1 MAGGAMISTG
11 GTIEGGF
18 LTGRPLYYPVFLITL
33 LFFLWGF
40 SYGLLDVLNSHFQTV
55 LSITKLQS
63 TGLQVMY
70 FGGGFVH
77 FLTSSDSGIL
87 TLASYFLFSPVAAE
101 VLKRRGYKTTI
112 LMGLALYSLGA
123 VFFWP
128 TAHFSSPDNK
138 LTSYGGFLACTFVIA
153 CGLSTLETSA
163 NSYAVIIGDPASA
176 SIRLQFCQSW
186 NGVASF
192 VGPLIASK
200 FFFTGANAN
209 NLTNVQYVYLAVACL
224 GVAVALLFVLTKLPE
239 VSEATLA
246 ENAGVEILAVD
257 EEGNQIGQGSIW
269 KQYNM
274 FFAFGAQFAYVGAQV
289 TIGAFFINY
298 VTENGGYT
306 KPQASNFLSYALII
320 FTVGRFVAVAI
331 AFFLSPAFIML
342 VYSALA
348 IATTAAASGLEGSAG
363 VGVLM
368 ATYFLMAPMYP
379 TIFTLGTAN
388 LGIHTRRGA
397 GILVMGV
404 AGGAVFPPIQGAVAD
419 NASTRISMVIP
430 LVGFVYVFGYCFF
443 HWFTH
448 GKKIARVKDIVVSTD
463 TAGRRG
469 SAWGGA
475 VGGAINYVHFTGE
488 KDADVVGG
496 SRRLSTVS
504 HGRRQSVTV
513 SVKRPS
519 TSHVE
524 GLPVEEQRGNPILL

>member
-1 MAGGAMISTG
+1 MAGGAIISTG
-11 GTIEGGF
+11 GSIEGGF
-18 LTGRPLYYPVFLITL
+18 LTGRRLVYPIFLITL

-40 SYGLLDVLNSHFQTV
+40 SYGLLDVLNSHFQAV
-55 LSITKLQS
+55 LDITKLQS

-70 FGGGFVH
+70 FGGG
-77 FLTSSDSGIL
+77 
-87 TLASYFLFSPVAAE
+87 YFFFSPIAAE
-101 VLKRRGYKTTI
+101 VLKRYGYKTTI
-112 LMGLALYSLGA
+112 LMGLTLYSLGA
-123 VFFWP
+123 IFFWP
-128 TAHFSSPDNK
+128 TAHFTTPDNK
-138 LTSYGGFLACTFVIA
+138 LAAYGGFLCCTLVIA

-200 FFFTGANAN
+200 FFFSGANAN

-224 GVAVALLFVLTKLPE
+224 GVAVAFLFIITKLPE

-246 ENAGVEILAVD
+246 ENSAIEILAVD
-257 EEGNQIGQGSIW
+257 EFGNLLGQGSIW

-298 VTENGGYT
+298 VVENGGYD
-306 KPQASNFLSYALII
+306 KPTASNFLSYALII
-320 FTVGRFVAVAI
+320 FTVGRFVAVCI
-331 AFFLSPAFIML
+331 AFILAPSFIMC

-348 IATTAAASGLEGSAG
+348 IALTAAASSVQGSAG
-363 VGVLM
+363 VGVIM
-368 ATYFLMAPMYP
+368 VVYFLMAPMYP

-419 NASTRISMVIP
+419 SATTRISMVIP
-430 LVGFVYVFGYCFF
+430 LVGFVYVFGYCLF

-448 GKKIARVKDIVVSTD
+448 GRYIMRVKDIVVAAD
-463 TAGRRG
+463 TAGRKG
-469 SAWGGA
+469 STFGGA
-475 VGGAINYVHFTGE
+475 LGGAINYIHYTGE
-488 KDADVVGG
+488 KDSGAVEG
-496 SRRLSTVS
+496 
-504 HGRRQSVTV
+504 GRRASIVSKGRKQSIAVQ
-513 SVKRPS
+513 VKRPS
-519 TSHVE
+519 ISQQPIIE
-524 GLPVEEQRGNPILL
+524 EEQKGNPILL

>member
-1 MAGGAMISTG
+1 MAGGAVISTG

-18 LTGRPLYYPVFLITL
+18 LTGKRLVYPVFLITL

-40 SYGLLDVLNSHFQTV
+40 SYGLLDVLNSHFQGV
-55 LSITKLQS
+55 LKITKLQS

-70 FGGGFVH
+70 FGGG
-77 FLTSSDSGIL
+77 
-87 TLASYFLFSPVAAE
+87 YFFFSPIAAE

-112 LMGLALYSLGA
+112 LMGLTLYSLGA
-123 VFFWP
+123 IFFWP
-128 TAHFSSPDNK
+128 TAHFTTPQNRLASF
-138 LTSYGGFLACTFVIA
+138 GGFLACTFVIA
-153 CGLSTLETSA
+153 CGLATLETSA

-200 FFFTGANAN
+200 FFFSGKNAD
-209 NLTNVQYVYLAVACL
+209 NLVNVQYVYLAVACL
-224 GVAVALLFVLTKLPE
+224 GVAVACLFIFTKLPE

-246 ENAGVEILAVD
+246 ENAGVEVVAVD
-257 EEGNQIGQGSIW
+257 EMGNPVGQGSFW

-331 AFFLSPAFIML
+331 AFVLAPSFIMC

-348 IATTAAASGLEGSAG
+348 IVFTAVAAGKEGTSG

-388 LGIHTRRGA
+388 LGVHTRRGA

-419 NASTRISMVIP
+419 SASTRVSMVIP
-430 LVGFVYVFGYCFF
+430 LVGFVYVFGYCLY

-448 GKKIARVKDIVVSTD
+448 GKNITRVKDIVVAAD

-469 SAWGGA
+469 STLGGA
-475 VGGAINYVHFTGE
+475 VGGAINYIHYTGE
-488 KDADVVGG
+488 KESVSGEAGQGG
-496 SRRLSTVS
+496 RKGSIVS
-504 HGRRQSVTV
+504 QGRRQSVGV
-513 SVKRPS
+513 QVRRPS
-519 TSHVE
+519 VAANGATFE
-524 GLPVEEQRGNPILL
+524 DEQKGNPILL

>member
-1 MAGGAMISTG
+1 MAGGALISTG

-18 LTGRPLYYPVFLITL
+18 LTGRKLAYPIFLVTL

-40 SYGLLDVLNSHFQTV
+40 SYGLLDVLNSHFQAV
-55 LSITKLQS
+55 LNITKLQS

-70 FGGGFVH
+70 FGGG
-77 FLTSSDSGIL
+77 
-87 TLASYFLFSPVAAE
+87 YFFFSPIAAE
-101 VLKRRGYKTTI
+101 VLKRFGYKTTI
-112 LMGLALYSLGA
+112 LMGLTFYSLGA
-123 VFFWP
+123 IFFWP
-128 TAHFSSPDNK
+128 TAHFTTPQNR
-138 LTSYGGFLACTFVIA
+138 LASYGGFLVCTLVIA
-153 CGLSTLETSA
+153 CGLATLETSA

-192 VGPLIASK
+192 IGPLIASK
-200 FFFTGANAN
+200 FFFSGSNAN

-224 GVAVALLFVLTKLPE
+224 GVAVAVLFIFTKLPE

-246 ENAGVEILAVD
+246 ENANIEILAVD
-257 EEGNQIGQGSIW
+257 ELGNPIGQGSIW

-274 FFAFGAQFAYVGAQV
+274 FFAFGAQFCYVGAQV

-298 VTENGGYT
+298 VVESGGYD
-306 KPQASNFLSYALII
+306 KPKASNFLSYALII

-331 AFFLSPAFIML
+331 AFVLAPSFIMC
-342 VYSALA
+342 VYATAA
-348 IATTAAASGLEGSAG
+348 IALTATVSAVKGTGG
-363 VGVLM
+363 VGALM
-368 ATYFLMAPMYP
+368 ALYFLMAPMYP

-388 LGIHTRRGA
+388 LGVHTRRGA

-419 NASTRISMVIP
+419 SAGTRISMVVP
-430 LVGFVYVFGYCFF
+430 LVGFVYVFFYCLY

-448 GKKIARVKDIVVSTD
+448 GRNITRVKDIVIAAD

-475 VGGAINYVHFTGE
+475 LGGAINYVHYTGE
-488 KDADVVGG
+488 KESISAQGG
-496 SRRLSTVS
+496 RKASVVS
-504 HGRRQSVTV
+504 HGRKQSIAVQV
-513 SVKRPS
+513 RRPS
-519 TSHVE
+519 VAPGAVIE
-524 GLPVEEQRGNPILL
+524 EEQKGNPILL

>member
-11 GTIEGGF
+11 GTVEGGF
-18 LTGRPLYYPVFLITL
+18 LTGRALYYPVFLITL

-70 FGGGFVH
+70 FGGG
-77 FLTSSDSGIL
+77 
-87 TLASYFLFSPVAAE
+87 YFFFSPIAAE

-128 TAHFSSPDNK
+128 VAHFSTPQNK
-138 LTSYGGFLACTFVIA
+138 LASYGGFLVCTFVIA

-200 FFFTGANAN
+200 FFFTGSNAH

-224 GVAVALLFVLTKLPE
+224 GVAVAVLFIFTRLPE
-239 VSEATLA
+239 VSEQTLA
-246 ENAGVEILAVD
+246 DNANIEITAVD
-257 EEGNQIGQGSIW
+257 EEGNQIGQASLW

-298 VTENGGYT
+298 VVENGGYD
-306 KPQASNFLSYALII
+306 KPTASNFLSYALII
-320 FTVGRFVAVAI
+320 FTVGRFVAVCI
-331 AFFLSPAFIML
+331 AFFLAPSFIMC

-348 IATTAAASGLEGSAG
+348 IAFTAASSAVKGSGG

-388 LGIHTRRGA
+388 LGTHTRRGA

-419 NASTRISMVIP
+419 SASTRISMVIP
-430 LVGFVYVFGYCFF
+430 LVGFVYVFGYCLF

-448 GKKIARVKDIVVSTD
+448 GRNFRRVKDIVVAAD
-463 TAGRRG
+463 TAGRKG

-475 VGGAINYVHFTGE
+475 LGGAINYVHYTGE
-488 KDADVVGG
+488 KESLSAQGG
-496 SRRLSTVS
+496 RRASIIS
-504 HGRRQSVTV
+504 HGRRSSVAV
-513 SVKRPS
+513 HVKRAS
-519 TSHVE
+519 VSHGEVIE
-524 GLPVEEQRGNPILL
+524 EEQKGNPILL

>member
-11 GTIEGGF
+11 GTVEGGF
-18 LTGRPLYYPVFLITL
+18 LTGKRLIYPLFLITL

-40 SYGLLDVLNSHFQTV
+40 SYGLLDVLNSHFQAV
-55 LSITKLQS
+55 LDITKLQS

-70 FGGGFVH
+70 FGGG
-77 FLTSSDSGIL
+77 
-87 TLASYFLFSPVAAE
+87 YFLFSPVAAE
-101 VLKRRGYKTTI
+101 VLKRKGYKVTI
-112 LMGLALYSLGA
+112 LMGLTFYSLGA

-128 TAHFSSPDNK
+128 VAHFTSENNK
-138 LTSYGGFLACTFVIA
+138 LASYGGFLACTFVIA
-153 CGLSTLETSA
+153 CGLATLETSA

-200 FFFTGANAN
+200 FFFSGENAN

-224 GVAVALLFVLTKLPE
+224 GVAVACLFLFTKLPE

-246 ENAGVEILAVD
+246 ENANIEILAVD
-257 EEGNQIGQGSIW
+257 EEGRPVGQGSIW

-274 FFAFGAQFAYVGAQV
+274 FFAFGAQFCYVGAQV

-298 VTENGGYT
+298 VTENGGYS
-306 KPQASNFLSYALII
+306 KPQAANFLSYALII
-320 FTVGRFVAVAI
+320 FTVGRFVAVGI
-331 AFFLSPAFIML
+331 AFFLAPSFIMIIYSSL
-342 VYSALA
+342 V
-348 IATTAAASGLEGSAG
+348 IAFTACASSLHGTPG
-363 VGVLM
+363 VATLM
-368 ATYFLMAPMYP
+368 VTYFLMAPMYP

-388 LGIHTRRGA
+388 LGVHTRRGA

-430 LVGFVYVFGYCFF
+430 LVGFVYVFGYVSF

-448 GKKIARVKDIVVSTD
+448 GRNIARVKNVVVAAD
-463 TAGRRG
+463 TAGRKG
-469 SAWGGA
+469 STLGGA
-475 VGGAINYVHFTGE
+475 LGGAINYIHYTGE
-488 KDADVVGG
+488 KQSVSSQGG
-496 SRRLSTVS
+496 MRRASIVS
-504 HGRRQSVTV
+504 HGRKQSIAVQV
-513 SVKRPS
+513 RRPS
-519 TSHVE
+519 VAPE
-524 GLPVEEQRGNPILL
+524 AIIEEEQKGNPILL

>member
-1 MAGGAMISTG
+1 MAGGAVIPTG
-11 GTIEGGF
+11 ATIEGGF
-18 LTGRPLYYPVFLITL
+18 LTGKRLAYPIFLITL

-40 SYGLLDVLNSHFQTV
+40 SYGLLDVLNSHFQAV
-55 LSITKLQS
+55 LNITKLQS

-70 FGGGFVH
+70 FGGG
-77 FLTSSDSGIL
+77 
-87 TLASYFLFSPVAAE
+87 YFFFSPIAAE

-112 LMGLALYSLGA
+112 LMGLTLYSLGA

-128 TAHFSSPDNK
+128 TAHFTTPENR
-138 LTSYGGFLACTFVIA
+138 LGAYGGFLVCTFVIA
-153 CGLSTLETSA
+153 CGLATLETSA
-163 NSYAVIIGDPASA
+163 NSYAVVIGDPASA

-200 FFFTGANAN
+200 FFFSGENAN

-224 GVAVALLFVLTKLPE
+224 GVAVAVLFIFTKLPE

-246 ENAGVEILAVD
+246 ENSNIEIIAVD
-257 EEGNQIGQGSIW
+257 DLGNAIGQGTIW

-274 FFAFGAQFAYVGAQV
+274 FFAFGAQFCYVGAQV

-298 VTENGGYT
+298 VVENGGYD
-306 KPQASNFLSYALII
+306 KPTASNFLSYALII

-331 AFFLSPAFIML
+331 AFVLAPSFIMC

-348 IATTAAASGLEGSAG
+348 IALTAAAAGVHGSAG

-368 ATYFLMAPMYP
+368 AVYFLMAPMYP

-404 AGGAVFPPIQGAVAD
+404 AGGAVFPPVQGAVAD
-419 NASTRISMVIP
+419 SGSTRISMVVP
-430 LVGFVYVFGYCFF
+430 LVGFVYVFGYCFY

-448 GKKIARVKDIVVSTD
+448 GRNFIRVKDIVVAAD
-463 TAGRRG
+463 TAGRKG
-469 SAWGGA
+469 STFGGA
-475 VGGAINYVHFTGE
+475 LGGAINYIHYTGE
-488 KDADVVGG
+488 KESVSAEGG
-496 SRRLSTVS
+496 RRASVMTQ
-504 HGRRQSVTV
+504 GRRQSIAVQVKWPSV
-513 SVKRPS
+513 SHGHIVF
-519 TSHVE
+519 E
-524 GLPVEEQRGNPILL
+524 EEQRGNPILL

>member
-1 MAGGAMISTG
+1 MAGGALIPTG
-11 GTIEGGF
+11 GTIDGGF
-18 LTGRPLYYPVFLITL
+18 LTGRRLAYPVFLITL

-55 LSITKLQS
+55 LGITKLQS

-70 FGGGFVH
+70 FGGG
-77 FLTSSDSGIL
+77 
-87 TLASYFLFSPVAAE
+87 YFFFSPIAAE

-112 LMGLALYSLGA
+112 LMGLTLYSLGA

-128 TAHFSSPDNK
+128 TAHFSSPSNR
-138 LTSYGGFLACTFVIA
+138 LASYGGFLVCTLVIA

-200 FFFTGANAN
+200 FFFSGKNAT

-224 GVAVALLFVLTKLPE
+224 GVAVMVLYIFTKLPE

-246 ENAGVEILAVD
+246 ENANIEVMAVD

-298 VTENGGYT
+298 VTENGGYS

-320 FTVGRFVAVAI
+320 FTVGRFVAVGIAFILAPSFIMCVYAAAAI
-331 AFFLSPAFIML
+331 AM
-342 VYSALA
+342 
-348 IATTAAASGLEGSAG
+348 TAAASSVKGTGG

-388 LGIHTRRGA
+388 LGTHTRRGA

-419 NASTRISMVIP
+419 SATTRISMVIP
-430 LVGFVYVFGYCFF
+430 LIGFIYVFGYCFF

-448 GKKIARVKDIVVSTD
+448 GRNFMRVKDIVVAAD
-463 TAGRRG
+463 TAGRKG
-469 SAWGGA
+469 STLGGA
-475 VGGAINYVHFTGE
+475 LGGAINYIHYTGE
-488 KDADVVGG
+488 KQQSVDGG
-496 SRRLSTVS
+496 RRASIIT
-504 HGRRQSVTV
+504 HGRRSSVAV
-513 SVKRPS
+513 QVKRPS
-519 TSHVE
+519 VSHHDVVIE
-524 GLPVEEQRGNPILL
+524 EEQRGNPILL

>member
-1 MAGGAMISTG
+1 MAGGAMITTG

-18 LTGRPLYYPVFLITL
+18 LTGRKLAYPVFLITL

-55 LSITKLQS
+55 LDITKLES

-70 FGGGFVH
+70 FGGG
-77 FLTSSDSGIL
+77 
-87 TLASYFLFSPVAAE
+87 YFFFSPIAAE
-101 VLKRRGYKTTI
+101 VLKRKGYKATI
-112 LMGLALYSLGA
+112 LMGLTFYSLGA

-128 TAHFSSPDNK
+128 TAHFTTESNK
-138 LTSYGGFLACTFVIA
+138 LAAYGGFLACTFVIA
-153 CGLSTLETSA
+153 CGLATLETSA

-224 GVAVALLFVLTKLPE
+224 GVAVALLFVFTKLPE

-246 ENAGVEILAVD
+246 ENSGIEVQAVD
-257 EEGNQIGQGSIW
+257 EHGNLIGQGSLW

-298 VTENGGYT
+298 AAENGGYT
-306 KPQASNFLSYALII
+306 KPQASNLLSYALII

-331 AFFLSPAFIML
+331 AFFLSPAFIMC

-348 IATTAAASGLEGSAG
+348 IIFTAVAAAQKGATG

-379 TIFTLGTAN
+379 TLFTLGTAN

-419 NASTRISMVIP
+419 SANTRISMVIP
-430 LVGFVYVFGYCFF
+430 LVGFVYVFGYVAF

-448 GKKIARVKDIVVSTD
+448 GRNIMRVKDIVVAAD

-475 VGGAINYVHFTGE
+475 VGGAINYVHYTAE
-488 KDADVVGG
+488 KDE
-496 SRRLSTVS
+496 TVEG
-504 HGRRQSVTV
+504 GRRASVATGGRKQSIAVQV
-513 SVKRPS
+513 RRPS
-519 TSHVE
+519 VN
-524 GLPVEEQRGNPILL
+524 PDAFIVEEQKGNPILL